1 MTESR
6 HLDAFT
12 AVRAHRDDLIDKIGS
27 FAAIAGKLR
36 EAAATVHKIANMRLP
51 EITMAADEIE
61 FLCTQMGS
69 GLEALTRHVD
79 SAMDETVPILQS
91 EIAAANASDGE

>member
-12 AVRAHRDDLIDKIGS
+12 AVRAHRDDLTDKIGA

-36 EAAATVHKIANMRLP
+36 DAAARVHRISHTRLP
-51 EITMAADEIE
+51 EITAAADEIE
-61 FLCTQMGS
+61 LLCSQMGA

-91 EIAAANASDGE
+91 EIAAANANEK